1 MSLSQWELFWWR
13 TKLFTQPQPKYYA
26 YQEELRNNPL
36 IERSINLITLVRIL
50 LIVVMIPTEGIWNPQ
65 WNSKNMLTRLASGVG
80 ERAPRGRADAWA
92 PVKRWE
98 RGVIVS
104 LISEDKCWQIQQSLK
119 ACYRRRTAV
128 RGGRGLPEP
137 DKTFIFELLL
147 VRVLCVI
154 SHCRI
159 PLHPPRGQTKQQ
171 SGNFQGLQ
179 RPPPPHLPR
188 PCVWLTPSTDSRLHA
203 AVVKI
208 HTSQFTSGLWLDF
221 SHDRLFWAI

>member
-1 MSLSQWELFWWR
+1 MEQ
-13 TKLFTQPQPKYYA
+13 
-26 YQEELRNNPL
+26 QEHANQ
-36 IERSINLITLVRIL
+36 T
-50 LIVVMIPTEGIWNPQ
+50 
-65 WNSKNMLTRLASGVG
+65 G
-80 ERAPRGRADAWA
+80 ERCRGNGPPRTGGRWA

-119 ACYRRRTAV
+119 ACYRRRTAA

-159 PLHPPRGQTKQQ
+159 PLRPPRGQTKQQ

-179 RPPPPHLPR
+179 RPPPLLPR
-188 PCVWLTPSTDSRLHA
+188 PCVWLTPSPDSRLHG

-208 HTSQFTSGLWLDF
+208 HTSQFTSRLWLDF